1 MPACFPKWLCQFTLP
16 PAVCK
21 SPGCSIFLT
30 WHHQAFQF
38 LPGWSSVFW
47 RQPTVYTDSREII
60 LASQGPAPG
69 SEERTTHNGTIWGG
83 IEMVPVL
90 ANRVREPKSRG
101 SEGERES
108 RKEQILMI
116 ENFSLLSVPFLS
128 GSNIF
133 NNRACHPNESSL
145 LLELILHLNFGSR
158 FISSL
163 ALGSACRALK
173 SCALS
178 FPSVEQDPPSPHTP
192 CR

>member
-30 WHHQAFQF
+30 WRRRAFQF
-38 LPGWSSVFW
+38 FPGWSSVFW

-69 SEERTTHNGTIWGG
+69 SEERTTRNGTIWGG
-83 IEMVPVL
+83 IEMVPAL
-90 ANRVREPKSRG
+90 ANRENQNPAEVK
-101 SEGERES
+101 EREKAARS
-108 RKEQILMI
+108 GFLWLKT
-116 ENFSLLSVPFLS
+116 LLSVPFLS

-145 LLELILHLNFGSR
+145 LLELILHSNFGSR

-163 ALGSACRALK
+163 DLGRACRALK
-173 SCALS
+173 SCTLS